1 MGIARKNFIVVAVM
15 ISIISVTLL
24 GLLYYAMPIYYNQV
38 KKQEL
43 RHDYMT
49 VAKQLD
55 GMPEAKIISEIDD
68 FDRKTP
74 NIIISLFSSDREII
88 YPDPNDEM
96 AKKHEN
102 EYLENGDFD
111 EIGSWGAEIT
121 SAEGVTYYLLFNY
134 GFHSLSDVSQ
144 TLVTFYPFILLLII
158 VLAVSVA
165 FVYSRLSTRR
175 IARISE
181 TTRRMQSLESGISCA
196 VVGTDEITA
205 LAQDINSLYSKLLSS
220 IDELRTE
227 NERAMAREKEKSDFL
242 RITSHELKTPIA
254 SMLGLVEGMIYN
266 VGPFKDHDTYLK
278 KCKEI
283 LQEQS
288 ELVHSILE
296 ATNLDMAL
304 KESRE
309 QIRLDQLIDSSLT
322 SYQSLAEVKGYQ
334 FEVEL
339 SPVLIEGN
347 PVYFLKAI
355 KNILDNAFRYSC
367 KEAIIRVI
375 LRQNQLIIENQV
387 ERVLSDE
394 ELDQVFRPFYRPDYS
409 RDKKDGGTGIGLFI
423 VQKILEKHGF
433 PYTFYASDTQTMRF
447 MIHLQSQITANSNEL
462 I

>member
-15 ISIISVTLL
+15 ISFISVTLL

-43 RHDYMT
+43 RHDYMI

-68 FDRKTP
+68 YDRKTP
-74 NIIISLFSSDREII
+74 KIIISLFSSDREII

-96 AKKHEN
+96 AKKYEK

-111 EIGSWGAEIT
+111 EIGSGGVEIT

-347 PVYFLKAI
+347 PDYFLKAI

-367 KEAIIRVI
+367 KEATIRVV

-447 MIHLQSQITANSNEL
+447 MIHLQSNEL
-462 I
+462 ISVKL

>member
-15 ISIISVTLL
+15 ISFISVTLL

-68 FDRKTP
+68 YDRKTP
-74 NIIISLFSSDREII
+74 KIIISLFSSDREII

-96 AKKHEN
+96 AKKYEK

-111 EIGSWGAEIT
+111 EIGSGGVEIA

-266 VGPFKDHDTYLK
+266 VGPFKDYDTYLK

-309 QIRLDQLIDSSLT
+309 QIRLDRLIDSSLT

-367 KEAIIRVI
+367 KEAIIRVV

-447 MIHLQSQITANSNEL
+447 MIHLQSNEL

>member
-15 ISIISVTLL
+15 ISFISVTLL

-43 RHDYMT
+43 RHDYMI

-68 FDRKTP
+68 YDRKTP
-74 NIIISLFSSDREII
+74 KIIISLFSSDREII

-96 AKKHEN
+96 AKKYEK

-111 EIGSWGAEIT
+111 EIGSGGVEIT

-254 SMLGLVEGMIYN
+254 SMLGLIEGMIYN

-367 KEAIIRVI
+367 KEAIIRVV

-447 MIHLQSQITANSNEL
+447 MIHLQSNEL

>member
-15 ISIISVTLL
+15 ISFISVTLL

-68 FDRKTP
+68 YDRKTP
-74 NIIISLFSSDREII
+74 KIISLFSSDREII

-96 AKKHEN
+96 AKKYEK

-111 EIGSWGAEIT
+111 EIGSGGVEIT

-347 PVYFLKAI
+347 PDYFLKAI

-367 KEAIIRVI
+367 KEAIIRVV

-447 MIHLQSQITANSNEL
+447 MIHLQSNEL

>member
-15 ISIISVTLL
+15 ISFISVTLL

-43 RHDYMT
+43 RHDYMI

-68 FDRKTP
+68 YDRKTP
-74 NIIISLFSSDREII
+74 KIIISLFSSDREII

-96 AKKHEN
+96 AKKYEK

-111 EIGSWGAEIT
+111 EIGSGGVEIT

-227 NERAMAREKEKSDFL
+227 NECAMAREKEKSDFL

-347 PVYFLKAI
+347 PDYFLKAI

-367 KEAIIRVI
+367 KEAIIRVV

-447 MIHLQSQITANSNEL
+447 MIHLQSNEL
-462 I
+462 ISVKL

>member
-15 ISIISVTLL
+15 ISFISVTLL

-68 FDRKTP
+68 YDRKTP
-74 NIIISLFSSDREII
+74 KIISLFSSDREII

-96 AKKHEN
+96 AKKYEK

-111 EIGSWGAEIT
+111 EIGSGGVEIT
-121 SAEGVTYYLLFNY
+121 AAEGVTYYLLFNY

-347 PVYFLKAI
+347 PDYFLKAI

-367 KEAIIRVI
+367 KEAIIRVV

-447 MIHLQSQITANSNEL
+447 MIHLQSNEL

>member
-15 ISIISVTLL
+15 ISFISVTLL

-43 RHDYMT
+43 RHDYMI

-68 FDRKTP
+68 YDRKTP
-74 NIIISLFSSDREII
+74 KIIISLFSSDREII

-96 AKKHEN
+96 AKKYEK

-111 EIGSWGAEIT
+111 EIGSGGVEIT

-367 KEAIIRVI
+367 KEAIIRVV

-447 MIHLQSQITANSNEL
+447 MIHLQSNEL

>member
-1 MGIARKNFIVVAVM
+1 MGITRKNFIVVAVM
-15 ISIISVTLL
+15 ISFISVTLL

-43 RHDYMT
+43 RHDYMI

-68 FDRKTP
+68 YDRKTP
-74 NIIISLFSSDREII
+74 KIIISLFSSDREII

-96 AKKHEN
+96 AKKYEK

-111 EIGSWGAEIT
+111 EIGSGGVEIT

-367 KEAIIRVI
+367 KEAIIRVV

-447 MIHLQSQITANSNEL
+447 MIHLQSNEL

>member
-15 ISIISVTLL
+15 ISFISVTLL

-68 FDRKTP
+68 YDRKTP
-74 NIIISLFSSDREII
+74 KIIISLFSSDREII

-96 AKKHEN
+96 AKKYEK

-111 EIGSWGAEIT
+111 EIGSGGVEIA

-278 KCKEI
+278 KCKGI

-309 QIRLDQLIDSSLT
+309 QIRLDRLIDSSLT

-367 KEAIIRVI
+367 KEAIIRVV

-447 MIHLQSQITANSNEL
+447 MIHLQSNEL

>member
-15 ISIISVTLL
+15 ISFISVTLL

-43 RHDYMT
+43 RHDYMI

-68 FDRKTP
+68 YDRKTP
-74 NIIISLFSSDREII
+74 KIIISLFSSDREII

-96 AKKHEN
+96 AKKYEK

-111 EIGSWGAEIT
+111 EIGSGGVEIT

-367 KEAIIRVI
+367 KEAIIRVV
-375 LRQNQLIIENQV
+375 LRQDQLIIENQV

-447 MIHLQSQITANSNEL
+447 MIHLQSNEL

>member
-15 ISIISVTLL
+15 ISFISVTLL

-43 RHDYMT
+43 RHDYMI

-68 FDRKTP
+68 YDRKTP
-74 NIIISLFSSDREII
+74 KIIISLFSSDREII

-96 AKKHEN
+96 AKKYEK

-111 EIGSWGAEIT
+111 EIGSGGVEIT

-347 PVYFLKAI
+347 PDYFLKAI
-355 KNILDNAFRYSC
+355 KNILDNAFQYSC
-367 KEAIIRVI
+367 KEAIIRVV
-375 LRQNQLIIENQV
+375 LRQDQLIIENQV

-447 MIHLQSQITANSNEL
+447 MIHLQSNEL

>member
-15 ISIISVTLL
+15 ISFISVTLL

-68 FDRKTP
+68 YDRKTP
-74 NIIISLFSSDREII
+74 KIIISLFSSDREII

-96 AKKHEN
+96 AKKYEK

-111 EIGSWGAEIT
+111 EIGSGGVEIT

-347 PVYFLKAI
+347 PDYFLKAI

-367 KEAIIRVI
+367 KEAIIRVV

-394 ELDQVFRPFYRPDYS
+394 ELDQVFRPFYRLDYS

-447 MIHLQSQITANSNEL
+447 MIHLQSNEL

>member
-1 MGIARKNFIVVAVM
+1 
-15 ISIISVTLL
+15 
-24 GLLYYAMPIYYNQV
+24 
-38 KKQEL
+38 
-43 RHDYMT
+43 
-49 VAKQLD
+49 
-55 GMPEAKIISEIDD
+55 
-68 FDRKTP
+68 
-74 NIIISLFSSDREII
+74 
-88 YPDPNDEM
+88 
-96 AKKHEN
+96 EN

-181 TTRRMQSLESGISCA
+181 TTRRMQSLEPGISCA
-196 VVGTDEITA
+196 VAGTDEITT

-220 IDELRTE
+220 IDELRKE

-339 SPVLIEGN
+339 SPVLIEAN

-367 KEAIIRVI
+367 KDAIIRVV

-423 VQKILEKHGF
+423 VQKILEKHGY

-447 MIHLQSQITANSNEL
+447 MIHLQSQSTANSNEL

>member
-1 MGIARKNFIVVAVM
+1 MGIARKNFIVVTVM
-15 ISIISVTLL
+15 ISFISVTLL

-68 FDRKTP
+68 YDRKTP
-74 NIIISLFSSDREII
+74 KIIISLFSSDREII

-96 AKKHEN
+96 AKKYEK

-111 EIGSWGAEIT
+111 EIGSGGVEIT

-347 PVYFLKAI
+347 PDYFLKAI
-355 KNILDNAFRYSC
+355 KNILDNAFRYSY
-367 KEAIIRVI
+367 KEAIIRVV

-409 RDKKDGGTGIGLFI
+409 RDKKDGSTGIGLFI

-447 MIHLQSQITANSNEL
+447 MIHLQSNEL

>member
-1 MGIARKNFIVVAVM
+1 
-15 ISIISVTLL
+15 
-24 GLLYYAMPIYYNQV
+24 
-38 KKQEL
+38 
-43 RHDYMT
+43 
-49 VAKQLD
+49 
-55 GMPEAKIISEIDD
+55 
-68 FDRKTP
+68 
-74 NIIISLFSSDREII
+74 
-88 YPDPNDEM
+88 
-96 AKKHEN
+96 
-102 EYLENGDFD
+102 
-111 EIGSWGAEIT
+111 
-121 SAEGVTYYLLFNY
+121 LLFNY

-309 QIRLDQLIDSSLT
+309 QIRLDELIDFSLT

-367 KEAIIRVI
+367 KEAIIRVV

>member
-15 ISIISVTLL
+15 ISFISVTLL

-278 KCKEI
+278 KCKKI

-367 KEAIIRVI
+367 KEAIIRVV